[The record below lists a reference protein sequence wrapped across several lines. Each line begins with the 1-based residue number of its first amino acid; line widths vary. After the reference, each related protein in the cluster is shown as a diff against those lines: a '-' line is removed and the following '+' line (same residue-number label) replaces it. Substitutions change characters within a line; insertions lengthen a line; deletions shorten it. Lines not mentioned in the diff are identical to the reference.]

1 MRSITPCLWFNGQ
14 AKEAADFYISAFP
27 NSRILHTS
35 YFSEEVAQA
44 ARQPVGSVLTVL
56 MELDGN
62 RFMALNGGP
71 QFQFTPAI
79 SMMIYCDSQQEID
92 RFWEKLTSGG
102 GKPGQCGWLE
112 DRFGISWQVVPK
124 VFDQMMQDKDPKK
137 SAAVLKAMLP
147 MTKFDIAALQ
157 KAYEEA

>member
-1 MRSITPCLWFNGQ
+1 MRTITPCLWFNGQ
-14 AKEAADFYISAFP
+14 AKEAADFYVTVFP
-27 NSRILHTS
+27 NSRILHTA
-35 YFSEEVAQA
+35 YFSEDVAKA
-44 ARQPVGSVLTVL
+44 AGQPVGSVLTVL

-62 RFMALNGGP
+62 PFMALNGGP

-147 MTKFDIAALQ
+147 MQKFDIATLR